1 MLPDATRVFARLGRS
16 FTLPGS
22 AVFWCYT
29 SVLPMPV
36 SAYYAA
42 AAQHLAA
49 AQAAVARHA
58 AVSGSWRVSDI
69 LDDAGHQY
77 VDLVMEGGGVLGIAL
92 AGYVYVLEQL
102 GVRFLQ
108 LGGTSAGSV
117 NALLMAAAGPVQV
130 AKTDWLLARLSAQN
144 LQDFVDGDDDA
155 RDFVRVLVA
164 NGRGLDYLWKGA
176 QVFDNLK
183 HDFGL
188 NPGDAFHE
196 WLRRLLNEQ
205 GIRTVRDLNQLRT
218 LSATDGLRRR
228 DGSAY
233 APDRPIRLAVVTA
246 DITTESKVI
255 FPEMAGLYYQAPDE
269 VHPADF
275 VRASMAIP
283 GFFTPFRVYDLPRAG
298 AASSPEWET
307 ATGYRGLVPAEVLFI
322 DGGILSNFP
331 IDLFHQHFKVPA
343 CPTFG
348 VKLGPGRTRANR
360 NEKFTQLLGNIFA
373 TTRHGHDY
381 DFIARNPDFR
391 HIVSYAD
398 TERFNWLDFGLD
410 EATKQALFAEGAR
423 AAAGFVERF
432 DWAGYQEVRR
442 QLIRAYQA
450 TDAVQ
455 PSAVIT

>member
-1 MLPDATRVFARLGRS
+1 MLI
-16 FTLPGS
+16 
-22 AVFWCYT
+22 
-29 SVLPMPV
+29 

-42 AAQHLAA
+42 AAQSLLAA
-49 AQAAVARHA
+49 QVAVARHVT
-58 AVSGSWRVSDI
+58 VSGDWQVSDI
-69 LDDAGHQY
+69 IDGDGHQY

-108 LGGTSAGSV
+108 LGGTSAGAI
-117 NALLMAAAGPVQV
+117 NALLMAAAGPVQA
-130 AKTDWLLARLSAQN
+130 AKTDWLPERLSAQN

-164 NGRGLDYLWKGA
+164 NGRLLQYFWKGA
-176 QVFDNLK
+176 QVLDNLK
-183 HDFGL
+183 EDFGL
-188 NPGDAFHE
+188 NPGEVFHS
-196 WLRRLLNEQ
+196 WLRRLLDEQ
-205 GIRTVRDLNQLRT
+205 GIRTVRDLHQLRT
-218 LSATDGLRRR
+218 LTAADGLRRR
-228 DGSAY
+228 DGSVY

-283 GFFTPFRVYDLPRAG
+283 GFFTPFRVHDLPQAG
-298 AASSPEWET
+298 AASSSEWEAT
-307 ATGYRGLVPAEVLFI
+307 TGYRGPVPTEVLFI

-348 VKLGPGRTRANR
+348 IKLGLSRTRANR
-360 NEKFTQLLGNIFA
+360 TGKFTQLLGNIFD

-391 HIVSYAD
+391 HLVSYAD
-398 TERFNWLDFGLD
+398 TARFNWLDFSLD
-410 EATKQALFAEGAR
+410 DATKQALFAEGAR

-442 QLIRAYQA
+442 QLITAYQA
-450 TDAVQ
+450 TDAVR
-455 PSAVIT
+455 PSTVIT

>member
-1 MLPDATRVFARLGRS
+1 
-16 FTLPGS
+16 
-22 AVFWCYT
+22 
-29 SVLPMPV
+29 MPV

-42 AAQHLAA
+42 AAPHLCT
-49 AQAAVARHA
+49 AQAAVTRHVA
-58 AVSGSWRVSDI
+58 ASGSWQVSDI
-69 LDDAGHQY
+69 IDGDGHQY

-92 AGYVYVLEQL
+92 AGYVHVLEQL

-108 LGGTSAGSV
+108 LGGTSAGSI

-130 AKTDWLLARLSAQN
+130 AKTDWLLERLSAQN

-164 NGRGLDYLWKGA
+164 NGRLLQYFWKGA
-176 QVFDNLK
+176 QVLDNFK
-183 HDFGL
+183 EDFGL
-188 NPGDAFHE
+188 NPGEVFHE

-218 LSATDGLRRR
+218 LTATDGLRRR
-228 DGSAY
+228 DGSVY
-233 APDRPIRLAVVTA
+233 APDHPIRLALVTA

-255 FPEMAGLYYQAPDE
+255 FPEMASLYYQAPDD

-283 GFFTPFRVYDLPRAG
+283 GFFTPFRVYDLPQAG
-298 AASSPEWET
+298 ATSSPEWEAT
-307 ATGYRGLVPAEVLFI
+307 TGYRGPVPAEVLFI

-331 IDLFHQHFKVPA
+331 IDLFHKHFKVPA

-348 VKLGPGRTRANR
+348 IKLGLSRTSANR
-360 NEKFTQLLGNIFA
+360 TGKFTQLLGNIFD

-391 HIVSYAD
+391 HLVSYAD
-398 TERFNWLDFGLD
+398 TERFNWLDFGLN

-423 AAAGFVERF
+423 AAAGFVEHF

-442 QLIRAYQA
+442 QLITAYQA
-450 TDAVQ
+450 TDAVRS
-455 PSAVIT
+455 SAVIT